1 MAHLRCLP
9 SRAVSTVVRRPARG
23 NGKPLGVF
31 RSRIGNPME
40 RGRFLATE
48 YKEQPDQD
56 KGVLSSKSHAEAGD
70 P

>member
-1 MAHLRCLP
+1 MENYLD
-9 SRAVSTVVRRPARG
+9 S
-23 NGKPLGVF
+23 F
-31 RSRIGNPME
+31 RSRTGNPME

>member
-1 MAHLRCLP
+1 
-9 SRAVSTVVRRPARG
+9 
-23 NGKPLGVF
+23 
-31 RSRIGNPME
+31 ME

-70 P
+70 PLIARIGERGRRAAPREITQ